1 MKFICFLLV
10 LFFNSISLY
19 SQKEKY
25 FLDFEKKFIEVKLP
39 LVLDDYFILDVSKE
53 KELSYNCIKNIL
65 IDQTGNCF
73 ISINDTISNKFYAN
87 GRTIIF
93 DDYKGLIFSHVNTY
107 NSQRS
112 ASVFLAIFD
121 KDNKLLRMNTL
132 ACKRTLPIFEERISL
147 LYPNVFYEFKK
158 AEKKEYDIKS
168 FEKKNNDNDGF
179 KKEDGFIFSCYNYEE
194 DPVLDKT
201 PIDVSLIPN
210 RNLDLNF
217 DLSFFE
223 KEKMLVPLK
232 FCSPHS
238 NSQVLSMIN
247 KESKESM
254 SSYFIDSKKNKNGDR
269 IIIFFNKYKF
279 KSYNNVSEVGY
290 QIIDSNGKLKKED
303 SFAEHIT
310 EKDGTLFRLKKGKIV
325 NKKNEIRIIS
335 TENGI
340 SEVVIFKI

>member
-1 MKFICFLLV
+1 MKFIYFLLV
-10 LFFNSISLY
+10 IFFNSISLY
-19 SQKEKY
+19 SQKEKN

-53 KELSYNCIKNIL
+53 KELSYDCIKNIL
-65 IDQTGNCF
+65 LDETGNCF

-112 ASVFLAIFD
+112 ISVFLAIFD
-121 KDNKLLRMNTL
+121 KNNMLLRMNTL
-132 ACKRTLPIFEERISL
+132 AYKSTLPISEERISL
-147 LYPNVFYEFKK
+147 LYPNVFYQFIK
-158 AEKKEYDIKS
+158 AEKKEYDINS
-168 FEKKNNDNDGF
+168 FVKKNNDYDGL

-194 DPVLDKT
+194 DHVLDKT
-201 PIDVSLIPN
+201 PIDVSLIPT
-210 RNLDLNF
+210 RNLDLIF

-232 FCSPHS
+232 FCSPIS
-238 NSQVLSMIN
+238 NSQVLAMIN
-247 KESKESM
+247 KENKESI
-254 SSYFIDSKKNKNGDR
+254 SSYFIDSKKNKNGDT

-290 QIIDSNGKLKKED
+290 LIIDSNGKLRKKD
-303 SFAEHIT
+303 SFSEYIT
-310 EKDGTLFRLKKGKIV
+310 KSDGTLIRLKEGKIV
-325 NKKNEIRIIS
+325 RKKNEIQIIS
-335 TENGI
+335 TEKGV
-340 SEVVIFKI
+340 SEVEVFKI